1 MPAYTAEDFE
11 DAAKHRIMRT
21 FKMWDVDGNGTIE
34 VAELAR
40 ILGVLGLGTD
50 KVDVIFQ
57 KTDLNK
63 DGVLNYTE
71 FMMWLFRGA
80 FEELPQDAMIK
91 MWFDETLKDV
101 MKAIPCAKP
110 YGDMKDNSMKELKAR
125 DLILRDKVVTID
137 SVDKSDGTT
146 IIIAA
151 AKANNADMVRWLTE
165 QGCTTI
171 NTCDDQMFT
180 PLDWA
185 TALGANKVIQF
196 MNEDFGLRSC
206 PGFNGRKMIS
216 PDAKTF
222 AKGIVQAVEK
232 SDVDSVREALFPSVT
247 FQAVIWVQEGKS
259 LGLQTSLRPSDAMVK
274 GEALEVTGLI
284 SDGLFQTDW
293 NIRSMD
299 FMVKAGDILVGI
311 KHAKSEVSAGDAEA
325 LSKQLGSWGSATE
338 RGLDH
343 YEFTFVRPKPALKQD
358 VNTRAAKQDGKP
370 GTPVL
375 VTAMKQ
381 NNQEIIDMFLAYD
394 ALQVNLK
401 SPLGRT
407 ALDVATESGNSK
419 AVEALKAMGAKLGSD
434 VE

>member
-1 MPAYTAEDFE
+1 
-11 DAAKHRIMRT
+11 
-21 FKMWDVDGNGTIE
+21 MWDVDGNGTIE

-40 ILGVLGLGTD
+40 ILEVLGLATD

-125 DLILRDKVVTID
+125 DLIIRDQVVTID

-146 IIIAA
+146 FIIAA

-171 NTCDDQMFT
+171 NTCDDQMLT

-247 FQAVIWVQEGKS
+247 FQAVISVQEGKS

-293 NIRSMD
+293 NIKSMD

-311 KHAKSEVSAGDAEA
+311 KHAKSEVGAGDAEA
-325 LSKQLGSWGSATE
+325 LSKQLGSWRSATE

-358 VNTRAAKQDGKP
+358 VNTRGAKQDGKP

-375 VTAMKQ
+375 VTAMKH
-381 NNQEIIDMFLAYD
+381 NNQEIIDMFLGYD

-401 SPLGRT
+401 GPRGRT
-407 ALDVATESGNSK
+407 ALDVATDSGNSK
-419 AVEALKAMGAKLGSD
+419 AVEALKAMGAKPGSD